1 MPGSTRRCCP
11 NGRRSH
17 HPRRSPHHPT
27 PLPLRAGIR
36 RLTTTR
42 VANPKTPTGT
52 GGTTTEA
59 ATVTGGA
66 TARPTT
72 TGITRNGIAIEGTGI
87 TTITE
92 ITTAIVGT
100 VMKPPIATVMGGI
113 VARTAATTGE
123 VTAIEMDVTL
133 KTTKNGTRMKTV
145 AERKR
150 RSAMTLVDRKRV
162 WVTTLAVVMAMTL
175 PGVALAH
182 DSDEK
187 DPEATTA
194 EAETSQELSSVLATL
209 PVLGS
214 GLNVTITRDEKGEI
228 ASVALDPSDGATQV
242 KDGDHRVVFVL
253 GEDGPRVIVKS
264 AKGIVSTK
272 VKADDPADAAGDG
285 VWSGDVFGNGVITI
299 PYNVSFDG
307 ITPTITVGTITAP
320 DGVTAT
326 VGEPRTKTSDDGDR
340 AVYKVKV
347 VLESGDDDAVVKL
360 YAKTKV
366 NDEGETRVS
375 VSATLLSKDRAKWWW
390 GKDRDHDRDR
400 DHKWD
405 RDNDKRDRDHKWD
418 RDDDRDRNHDRDG
431 DRDRDRDRDHD
442 RDRGDGDRDRDR
454 GGDRDRDRG
463 GDRDRDRGDRGGDD
477 N

>member
-1 MPGSTRRCCP
+1 M
-11 NGRRSH
+11 
-17 HPRRSPHHPT
+17 
-27 PLPLRAGIR
+27 
-36 RLTTTR
+36 TR
-42 VANPKTPTGT
+42 VADPKTPTGT

-59 ATVTGGA
+59 ATGTGSGT
-66 TARPTT
+66 TALTT
-72 TGITRNGIAIEGTGI
+72 TGTIPGNGIEIEGTGI

-92 ITTAIVGT
+92 ITTAIAGNA
-100 VMKPPIATVMGGI
+100 MKPPIASVTDGI
-113 VARTAATTGE
+113 VAKTTATTIA
-123 VTAIEMDVTL
+123 VTAIATGMTT
-133 KTTKNGTRMKTV
+133 KTTKNGTRVKTV

-162 WVTTLAVVMAMTL
+162 WVTTLAVVMVMTL

-182 DSDEK
+182 DSEEK
-187 DPEATTA
+187 DPEATIA

-214 GLNVTITRDEKGEI
+214 GLNVTITRDDNGEI
-228 ASVALDPSDGATQV
+228 ASVALDPSDSANQI

-264 AKGIVSTK
+264 AKGIVSTN

-285 VWSGDVFGNGVITI
+285 FWSGDVFGNGVITI

-307 ITPTITVGTITAP
+307 ITPTITVGTVTAP

-326 VGEPRTKTSDDGDR
+326 VSEPRAKTSDDGDR

-390 GKDRDHDRDR
+390 GRDRDHDRDHKWDRDDDKRDR

-405 RDNDKRDRDHKWD
+405 RDNDRDRDNRD
-418 RDDDRDRNHDRDG
+418 RD
-431 DRDRDRDRDHD
+431 DRDRDR
-442 RDRGDGDRDRDR
+442 
-454 GGDRDRDRG
+454 